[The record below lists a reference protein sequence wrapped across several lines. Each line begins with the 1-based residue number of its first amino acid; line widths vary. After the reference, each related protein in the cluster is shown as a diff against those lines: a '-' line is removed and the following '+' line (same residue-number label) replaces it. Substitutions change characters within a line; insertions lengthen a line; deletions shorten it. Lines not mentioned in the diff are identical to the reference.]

1 MPSEELCLYQAVIER
16 RTIMKKKIKV
26 MLVEDNREFREV
38 IDFAFKNDPDIELE
52 SQFGT
57 AEFALRS
64 LQPLSTSKVPDLV
77 LLDLCL
83 PSMSGLEALP
93 WFRKYIPDTKIII
106 LTQSDN
112 EKDILKAISNGAAG
126 YLLKKSTVQMVK
138 ESILTVMNGGASLD
152 PAVAKL
158 IMSTL
163 ATKPPKEK
171 LERPLSNRELEI
183 LTLQSQGL
191 LKKEICDKLN
201 ISRNTV
207 DSHIRHIYEKLE
219 VQNAPA
225 AVGKAFRVGLL
236 PPE

>member
-1 MPSEELCLYQAVIER
+1 
-16 RTIMKKKIKV
+16 MKDKIRV
-26 MLVEDNREFREV
+26 MLVEDNREFRDV
-38 IDFAFKNDPDIELE
+38 IEFALEKDPDIELE

-64 LQPLSTSKVPDLV
+64 LQSLSTRKVPDLV

-83 PSMSGLEALP
+83 PGMSGLEALP
-93 WFRKYIPDTKIII
+93 YFRQSIPDSKIII
-106 LTQSDN
+106 LTQSDS
-112 EKDILKAISNGAAG
+112 EADIMEAISKGAAG

-138 ESILTVMNGGASLD
+138 EGILVVMNGGGSLD
-152 PAVAKL
+152 PGVAKL
-158 IMSTL
+158 IMEKMASTPAPKPL
-163 ATKPPKEK
+163 AK
-171 LERPLSNRELEI
+171 PLSDRELEI

-191 LKKEICDKLN
+191 LKKEICAKLK

-207 DSHIRHIYEKLE
+207 DTHVRHIYEKLE

-225 AVGKAFRVGLL
+225 AVGKAFRSGLL

>member
-1 MPSEELCLYQAVIER
+1 
-16 RTIMKKKIKV
+16 MKDKIKI
-26 MLVEDNREFREV
+26 MLVEDNPEFRNV
-38 IDFAFKNDPDIELE
+38 IEFALEKDPDIELD

-64 LQPLSTSKVPDLV
+64 LQTPATRKVPDVV

-106 LTQSDN
+106 LTQSNN
-112 EKDILKAISNGAAG
+112 EKDILEAISKGAAG

-138 ESILTVMNGGASLD
+138 EGILTVMNDGASLD
-152 PAVAKL
+152 PCVAKL
-158 IMSTL
+158 IMSTM
-163 ATKPPKEK
+163 ATKPPKEQPAK
-171 LERPLSNRELEI
+171 PLSDRELEI

-191 LKKEICDKLN
+191 LKKEICAELK

-207 DSHIRHIYEKLE
+207 DTHVRHIYEKLE

-225 AVGKAFRVGLL
+225 AVGKAFRSGLL